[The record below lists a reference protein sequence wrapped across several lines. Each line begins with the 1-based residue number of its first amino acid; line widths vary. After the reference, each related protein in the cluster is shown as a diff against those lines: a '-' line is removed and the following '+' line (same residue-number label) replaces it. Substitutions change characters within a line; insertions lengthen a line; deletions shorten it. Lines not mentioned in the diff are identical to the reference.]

1 MIELKNIKKYYN
13 NTLILDI
20 KKFKL
25 PDYGLYFICGDS
37 GCGKSTL
44 LNLLAGFDK
53 DYKGLYLFNDR
64 VISSTN
70 IGYVNQK
77 NILFANELVKDN
89 ILYCTENKNIN
100 IDALLLKF
108 HLS

>member
-1 MIELKNIKKYYN
+1 MIQKIRCKNIKKYYN

-44 LNLLAGFDK
+44 LNI
-53 DYKGLYLFNDR
+53 
-64 VISSTN
+64 IS
-70 IGYVNQK
+70 G
-77 NILFANELVKDN
+77 ILIPSSGEVKFSD
-89 ILYCTENKNIN
+89 
-100 IDALLLKF
+100 
-108 HLS
+108 